1 MSSLLEQA
9 IVDAKALKEAAMK
22 NAEATIIDKYSD
34 EVKSTLN
41 QLLEQDELAAALG
54 MATEAPEAEE
64 TMEEEV
70 AKDEIVEGVPDAFT
84 EDVAE
89 LDGVAEGE
97 ESVVTIDF
105 AELAE
110 ALKELREGMEEQELE
125 EGSCSPGSR
134 DEETL
139 EEAEEEEPMEEEL
152 ELDEASIVE
161 MVASMLSE
169 RDTDPRRMPK
179 KCSGNLE
186 TMSSE
191 DKNDC
196 IRAAMMAQGLQEEEL
211 YEYDAADLD
220 RYYAQQ
226 NAQQGREEEER
237 HLRARQ
243 ALRKAT
249 GATADPRE
257 MERIYNQ
264 GRRYEEGMEA
274 EELEEAQ
281 LSPECKE
288 IHSEY
293 KRAQQKLKNLLN
305 LAGVTEDEV
314 LMSQGGVFRDGS
326 DQKAY
331 EIISGYISDEYKKY
345 REAGCHKIA
354 RLSETADL
362 EEEIVE
368 EGEEDLYEELS
379 DDLLDAIMEK
389 LTVDMGAT
397 LGGWAGRSEEAVKHQ
412 MELEMAHRRSTEVAE
427 ELEALKKAQ
436 EELVF
441 ENKKLKE
448 TLSNYQ
454 EVVGSLKEN
463 VQDVNLS
470 NARLLY
476 TNRTL
481 RNTSLNERQKERIV
495 EAISKAGS
503 VEEAKT
509 IHETLQSTVASTP
522 KRGPKSLSEAITR
535 PTSVIRA
542 SRKEE
547 PKADPFTT
555 RMRKL
560 AGIN

>member
-41 QLLEQDELAAALG
+41 QLLEQDELEAALG
-54 MATEAPEAEE
+54 LGGGEEPTADAAAT
-64 TMEEEV
+64 MDEEV
-70 AKDEIVEGVPDAFT
+70 EKDEIAEGVPDAFT

-89 LDGVAEGE
+89 LGGVNEGE
-97 ESVVTIDF
+97 DSEITIDF
-105 AELAE
+105 KELAE
-110 ALKELREGMEEQELE
+110 ALNELREGVEEEPLQE
-125 EGSCSPGSR
+125 EGYDCIKDMMAEGMSR
-134 DEETL
+134 REAIAECKKLGRLD
-139 EEAEEEEPMEEEL
+139 EAEEEESMDEEVEL
-152 ELDEASIVE
+152 SEESIVE

-169 RDTDPRRMPK
+169 EDEET
-179 KCSGNLE
+179 LE
-186 TMSSE
+186 
-191 DKNDC
+191 
-196 IRAAMMAQGLQEEEL
+196 
-211 YEYDAADLD
+211 
-220 RYYAQQ
+220 
-226 NAQQGREEEER
+226 
-237 HLRARQ
+237 
-243 ALRKAT
+243 
-249 GATADPRE
+249 
-257 MERIYNQ
+257 
-264 GRRYEEGMEA
+264 
-274 EELEEAQ
+274 
-281 LSPECKE
+281 
-288 IHSEY
+288 
-293 KRAQQKLKNLLN
+293 
-305 LAGVTEDEV
+305 EDEV
-314 LMSQGGVFRDGS
+314 M
-326 DQKAY
+326 
-331 EIISGYISDEYKKY
+331 
-345 REAGCHKIA
+345 
-354 RLSETADL
+354 
-362 EEEIVE
+362 E
-368 EGEEDLYEELS
+368 EGEEEDLYEELS

-427 ELEALKKAQ
+427 EIEALKKAQ

-448 TLSNYQ
+448 NLSNYQ
-454 EVVGSLKEN
+454 EVVNSLKEN

-522 KRGPKSLSEAITR
+522 KRGPQSLSEAITR

-547 PKADPFTT
+547 PKADPFAT

>member
-22 NAEATIIDKYSD
+22 NAEATIIDKYSE

-41 QLLEQDELAAALG
+41 QLLEQDELGALLG
-54 MATEAPEAEE
+54 GDEPSADAEAT
-64 TMEEEV
+64 MDEEV
-70 AKDEIVEGVPDAFT
+70 DQDEIAEGVPDAFT

-89 LDGVAEGE
+89 LDGVNEGDQSE
-97 ESVVTIDF
+97 VTIDF

-110 ALKELREGMEEQELE
+110 ALKELREGVEEEPLQEE
-125 EGSCSPGSR
+125 AHDCIKDMMAEGMSR
-134 DEETL
+134 KEAMAECKRLGRLD
-139 EEAEEEEPMEEEL
+139 EAEEEEPMDEEL
-152 ELDEASIVE
+152 ELDEDSIME
-161 MVASMLSE
+161 MVASMLGS
-169 RDTDPRRMPK
+169 
-179 KCSGNLE
+179 
-186 TMSSE
+186 
-191 DKNDC
+191 
-196 IRAAMMAQGLQEEEL
+196 AAEEEA
-211 YEYDAADLD
+211 DAD
-220 RYYAQQ
+220 QM
-226 NAQQGREEEER
+226 E
-237 HLRARQ
+237 
-243 ALRKAT
+243 KA
-249 GATADPRE
+249 G
-257 MERIYNQ
+257 
-264 GRRYEEGMEA
+264 
-274 EELEEAQ
+274 LEEADV
-281 LSPECKE
+281 EGR
-288 IHSEY
+288 IDWDGFRH
-293 KRAQQKLKNLLN
+293 ALKGGSGGAWMRENLPTL
-305 LAGVTEDEV
+305 D
-314 LMSQGGVFRDGS
+314 RDVMMELR
-326 DQKAY
+326 DM
-331 EIISGYISDEYKKY
+331 
-345 REAGCHKIA
+345 IA
-354 RLSETADL
+354 RGADNDAL
-362 EEEIVE
+362 QSTYEESSLD
-368 EGEEDLYEELS
+368 EGEDLYEELS

-448 TLSNYQ
+448 NLSNYQ
-454 EVVGSLKEN
+454 EVVNSLKEN

-522 KRGPKSLSEAITR
+522 RRGPKSLSEAITR

>member
-22 NAEATIIDKYSD
+22 NAEATIIDKYSE

-41 QLLEQDELAAALG
+41 QLLEQDELEALLG
-54 MATEAPEAEE
+54 GGEE
-64 TMEEEV
+64 TPSAGAEAAIDEEV
-70 AKDEIVEGVPDAFT
+70 ESDEIAEGVPDAFT
-84 EDVAE
+84 EDSAA
-89 LDGVAEGE
+89 LGGVSEGE
-97 ESVVTIDF
+97 ATEVTIDF
-105 AELAE
+105 KELAE
-110 ALKELREGMEEQELE
+110 ALNELREGIQEEETLEEAEEEEAEEKMEEEMDLDEDSIMEMVASMLSE
-125 EGSCSPGSR
+125 E

-139 EEAEEEEPMEEEL
+139 EEAEEE
-152 ELDEASIVE
+152 
-161 MVASMLSE
+161 
-169 RDTDPRRMPK
+169 
-179 KCSGNLE
+179 
-186 TMSSE
+186 
-191 DKNDC
+191 
-196 IRAAMMAQGLQEEEL
+196 
-211 YEYDAADLD
+211 
-220 RYYAQQ
+220 
-226 NAQQGREEEER
+226 
-237 HLRARQ
+237 
-243 ALRKAT
+243 
-249 GATADPRE
+249 
-257 MERIYNQ
+257 
-264 GRRYEEGMEA
+264 
-274 EELEEAQ
+274 
-281 LSPECKE
+281 
-288 IHSEY
+288 
-293 KRAQQKLKNLLN
+293 
-305 LAGVTEDEV
+305 DEV
-314 LMSQGGVFRDGS
+314 M
-326 DQKAY
+326 
-331 EIISGYISDEYKKY
+331 
-345 REAGCHKIA
+345 
-354 RLSETADL
+354 
-362 EEEIVE
+362 E
-368 EGEEDLYEELS
+368 EGEDEDLYEELS
-379 DDLLDAIMEK
+379 DDLLEAIMEK

-441 ENKKLKE
+441 ENKKLKQN
-448 TLSNYQ
+448 LSNYQ
-454 EVVGSLKEN
+454 EVVESLKEN

-547 PKADPFTT
+547 PKVDPFTA

>member
-22 NAEATIIDKYSD
+22 NAEATIIDKYSE

-41 QLLEQDELAAALG
+41 QLLEQDELEALMG
-54 MATEAPEAEE
+54 GGEE
-64 TMEEEV
+64 TPDAGAEAAIDEEV
-70 AKDEIVEGVPDAFT
+70 EADEIAEGVPDAFT
-84 EDVAE
+84 EDSAA
-89 LDGVAEGE
+89 LGGVNEGE
-97 ESVVTIDF
+97 AAEVTIDF
-105 AELAE
+105 KELAE
-110 ALKELREGMEEQELE
+110 ALKELREGVEE
-125 EGSCSPGSR
+125 
-134 DEETL
+134 EETL
-139 EEAEEEEPMEEEL
+139 EEAEEEEAEEKMEEEMD
-152 ELDEASIVE
+152 LDEESIME

-169 RDTDPRRMPK
+169 K
-179 KCSGNLE
+179 
-186 TMSSE
+186 E
-191 DKNDC
+191 DDK
-196 IRAAMMAQGLQEEEL
+196 
-211 YEYDAADLD
+211 
-220 RYYAQQ
+220 
-226 NAQQGREEEER
+226 
-237 HLRARQ
+237 
-243 ALRKAT
+243 
-249 GATADPRE
+249 
-257 MERIYNQ
+257 
-264 GRRYEEGMEA
+264 
-274 EELEEAQ
+274 EELEE
-281 LSPECKE
+281 
-288 IHSEY
+288 
-293 KRAQQKLKNLLN
+293 
-305 LAGVTEDEV
+305 GEV
-314 LMSQGGVFRDGS
+314 LQEEYHDCKKDGFS
-326 DQKAY
+326 
-331 EIISGYISDEYKKY
+331 
-345 REAGCHKIA
+345 H
-354 RLSETADL
+354 
-362 EEEIVE
+362 EECCEQYPE
-368 EGEEDLYEELS
+368 DCEEDLYEELS
-379 DDLLDAIMEK
+379 DDLLEAIMEK

-448 TLSNYQ
+448 NLSNYQ
-454 EVVGSLKEN
+454 QVVESLKEN

-547 PKADPFTT
+547 PKVDPFTA

>member
-22 NAEATIIDKYSD
+22 NAEATIIDKYSE

-41 QLLEQDELAAALG
+41 QLLEQDELEALLG
-54 MATEAPEAEE
+54 GSEEPSADAEAT
-64 TMEEEV
+64 MDEEV
-70 AKDEIVEGVPDAFT
+70 EKDEIAEGVPDAFT

-89 LDGVAEGE
+89 LDGVNEGDD
-97 ESVVTIDF
+97 VQVTVDF

-110 ALKELREGMEEQELE
+110 ALKQLREGVE
-125 EGSCSPGSR
+125 
-134 DEETL
+134 EETL
-139 EEAEEEEPMEEEL
+139 NEEGYDCIKDMMAEGMSRREAIAECKRLGRLDEAEEEEPMDEEV
-152 ELDEASIVE
+152 ELDEESIME

-169 RDTDPRRMPK
+169 
-179 KCSGNLE
+179 
-186 TMSSE
+186 
-191 DKNDC
+191 
-196 IRAAMMAQGLQEEEL
+196 EE
-211 YEYDAADLD
+211 
-220 RYYAQQ
+220 
-226 NAQQGREEEER
+226 
-237 HLRARQ
+237 
-243 ALRKAT
+243 
-249 GATADPRE
+249 
-257 MERIYNQ
+257 
-264 GRRYEEGMEA
+264 
-274 EELEEAQ
+274 EELEEAYEDQ
-281 LSPECKE
+281 PHPYEKDEERKQKARKE
-288 IHSEY
+288 REA
-293 KRAQQKLKNLLN
+293 RERVQ
-305 LAGVTEDEV
+305 
-314 LMSQGGVFRDGS
+314 R
-326 DQKAY
+326 KAY
-331 EIISGYISDEYKKY
+331 EDEYNQGKPYQEGK
-345 REAGCHKIA
+345 
-354 RLSETADL
+354 
-362 EEEIVE
+362 EED
-368 EGEEDLYEELS
+368 EDLYEELS
-379 DDLLDAIMEK
+379 DDLLNAIMEK

-397 LGGWAGRSEEAVKHQ
+397 LSGWAGRSDDDMKHQ

-448 TLSNYQ
+448 NLSNYQ
-454 EVVGSLKEN
+454 EVVNSLKEN

-481 RNTSLNERQKERIV
+481 RNSSLNERQKERIV

-547 PKADPFTT
+547 PKVDPFTA

>member
-41 QLLEQDELAAALG
+41 QLLEQDELEALLSG
-54 MATEAPEAEE
+54 GEEASPEADA

-70 AKDEIVEGVPDAFT
+70 EKDEIAEGVPDSFT

-89 LDGVAEGE
+89 LGGANEGD
-97 ESVVTIDF
+97 SAQVTIDF

-110 ALKELREGMEEQELE
+110 ALKELREGVEEEQTL
-125 EGSCSPGSR
+125 
-134 DEETL
+134 DEEEEKEEEPMDEEVELDEESIMEMVAAMLSGDSAAEEEADADQMQMAGL
-139 EEAEEEEPMEEEL
+139 EEAEEEE
-152 ELDEASIVE
+152 
-161 MVASMLSE
+161 
-169 RDTDPRRMPK
+169 
-179 KCSGNLE
+179 
-186 TMSSE
+186 
-191 DKNDC
+191 
-196 IRAAMMAQGLQEEEL
+196 
-211 YEYDAADLD
+211 
-220 RYYAQQ
+220 
-226 NAQQGREEEER
+226 
-237 HLRARQ
+237 
-243 ALRKAT
+243 
-249 GATADPRE
+249 
-257 MERIYNQ
+257 
-264 GRRYEEGMEA
+264 
-274 EELEEAQ
+274 
-281 LSPECKE
+281 
-288 IHSEY
+288 
-293 KRAQQKLKNLLN
+293 
-305 LAGVTEDEV
+305 EV
-314 LMSQGGVFRDGS
+314 M
-326 DQKAY
+326 
-331 EIISGYISDEYKKY
+331 
-345 REAGCHKIA
+345 
-354 RLSETADL
+354 
-362 EEEIVE
+362 E
-368 EGEEDLYEELS
+368 EGEDEELYEELS
-379 DDLLDAIMEK
+379 DDLLDAIVEK

-397 LGGWAGRSEEAVKHQ
+397 LSGWAGRSAEDTKHQ

-481 RNTSLNERQKERIV
+481 GNTSLNERQKQRIV

-503 VEEAKT
+503 VEEART
-509 IHETLQSTVASTP
+509 IHETLQSTVSATP
-522 KRGPKSLSEAITR
+522 KSRPQSLSEAITR
-535 PTSVIRA
+535 PTSIIRA